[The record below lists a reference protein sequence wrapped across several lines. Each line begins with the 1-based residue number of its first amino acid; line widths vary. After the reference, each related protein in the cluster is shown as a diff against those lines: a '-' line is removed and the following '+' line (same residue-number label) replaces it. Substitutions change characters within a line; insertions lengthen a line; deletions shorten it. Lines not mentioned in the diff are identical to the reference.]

1 MSIEMH
7 MVFLSFLCY
16 TIGDYHR
23 RGVVFVSFTFEMLED
38 KVEFFEAGDLASLER
53 KISEQIDNNK
63 ALMLEVHHISH
74 QMVMDPESKRPYYSA
89 VVHFKLKKL
98 R

>member
-1 MSIEMH
+1 M
-7 MVFLSFLCY
+7 
-16 TIGDYHR
+16 
-23 RGVVFVSFTFEMLED
+23 SFTFEMLED

-74 QMVMDPESKRPYYSA
+74 QMVMDPECKRPYYSA

>member
-1 MSIEMH
+1 M
-7 MVFLSFLCY
+7 
-16 TIGDYHR
+16 
-23 RGVVFVSFTFEMLED
+23 SFTFEMIED
-38 KVEFFEAGDLASLER
+38 KVEFFEAASIALLEK
-53 KISEQIDNNK
+53 KINEQVDNNK
-63 ALMLEVHHISH
+63 ALMLEVHHVSH

>member
-1 MSIEMH
+1 M
-7 MVFLSFLCY
+7 
-16 TIGDYHR
+16 
-23 RGVVFVSFTFEMLED
+23 SFTFEMIED
-38 KVEFFEAGDLASLER
+38 KVEFFEAASLALLEK
-53 KISEQIDNNK
+53 KINEQIDNNK

-74 QMVMDPESKRPYYSA
+74 QMMMDLESKRPYYSA

>member
-1 MSIEMH
+1 
-7 MVFLSFLCY
+7 
-16 TIGDYHR
+16 
-23 RGVVFVSFTFEMLED
+23 VSFTFEMLED
-38 KVEFFEAGDLASLER
+38 KVEFFEAPNLVSLEK
-53 KISEQIDNNK
+53 KINEQIDNNK

-74 QMVMDPESKRPYYSA
+74 QMIMDPESKRPYYSA

>member
-1 MSIEMH
+1 M
-7 MVFLSFLCY
+7 
-16 TIGDYHR
+16 
-23 RGVVFVSFTFEMLED
+23 SFTFEMLED

-74 QMVMDPESKRPYYSA
+74 QMVMDPES
-89 VVHFKLKKL
+89 
-98 R
+98 

>member
-1 MSIEMH
+1 M
-7 MVFLSFLCY
+7 
-16 TIGDYHR
+16 
-23 RGVVFVSFTFEMLED
+23 SFTFEMLED

-74 QMVMDPESKRPYYSA
+74 QMVMD
-89 VVHFKLKKL
+89 
-98 R
+98 